1 MCDTEVTC
9 PSGRSHV
16 HVPCGGF
23 AHLLAAQL
31 SDFVLYSLKNAGRES
46 TSVRVKLKY
55 IIDNSLI
62 LSYESVKNRAPAAV
76 QVCILLHPGITRYL
90 ITGFI
95 DHS

>member
-1 MCDTEVTC
+1 MCMC
-9 PSGRSHV
+9 HV
-16 HVPCGGF
+16 VD
-23 AHLLAAQL
+23 LLIYL
-31 SDFVLYSLKNAGRES
+31 LLDCSSDFVFYLLKNAGRES
-46 TSVRVKLKY
+46 TSVRVNLKY
-55 IIDNSLI
+55 IIDSSLI

>member
-55 IIDNSLI
+55 TIDNSLI